1 MPWSGSSSGAKAS
14 RCSIRRPTS
23 RRLPGRAER
32 GARWPNSVG
41 QQRDGEVDQDEAAEP
56 EHRAGEEHQADHQRI
71 DVRVVGDPGAD
82 AEDLA
87 VVAVEVEA
95 GRRAA
100 GRATVERV
108 HARIPTTEWTSCAC
122 TARLLTIS
130 RPLMNTAPT
139 TASA

>member
-1 MPWSGSSSGAKAS
+1 MPWSGSSSGVKVS
-14 RCSIRRPTS
+14 TCSIPQPTS
-23 RRLPGRAER
+23 RRLRRRAER

-41 QQRDGEVDQDEAAEP
+41 QQRDGEVDQDEAAEA
-56 EHRAGEEHQADHQRI
+56 EHRAGEEHQPDDQRI

-100 GRATVERV
+100 GRAAVERA
-108 HARIPTTEWTSCAC
+108 HARIPTTE
-122 TARLLTIS
+122 
-130 RPLMNTAPT
+130 
-139 TASA
+139 